1 MSSLGFKKQ
10 SHTASLGNKLIG
22 RSFLGVKQSPST
34 VVSNNNAHSHQV
46 SSSSPY
52 TQFQNSKEVMYH
64 PLGLKKSLKTT
75 VNTLE
80 RRSKK

>member
-1 MSSLGFKKQ
+1 MSSLGYKKNF
-10 SHTASLGNKLIG
+10 HTSSLGNKFIG
-22 RSFLGVKQSPST
+22 RGFLGVKQSPST
-34 VVSNNNAHSHQV
+34 SVSSHNNQV
-46 SSSSPY
+46 SSSNPY

-64 PLGLKKSLKTT
+64 PLGLKKSVKTT